1 MIFYQDY
8 WKKEWKMLQKR
19 EARFLVKQW
28 NKKPSNI
35 QEKLL
40 ERISE
45 QLESTLKA
53 AFVKAFGLVFEKGT
67 GIIEKAYNKEKII
80 DDYKINEYAANVNK
94 NRKNIKAFSKKAGV
108 SRNVNLLVSA
118 VEGISFGVLGV
129 GIPDIPVFTAVILKS
144 IYEIALNY
152 GFEYEPREEQI
163 FILKMIQ
170 TALLK
175 GEVFERNNS
184 QINEGID
191 CQMVVDCTG
200 QDVQEQIVKT
210 AETLSEALLYMKFLQ
225 GIPIVGIAGGLSDTV
240 YLKKI
245 TDYADLKYKRRFL
258 KAKEK

>member
-1 MIFYQDY
+1 M
-8 WKKEWKMLQKR
+8 
-19 EARFLVKQW
+19 
-28 NKKPSNI
+28 
-35 QEKLL
+35 
-40 ERISE
+40 
-45 QLESTLKA
+45 
-53 AFVKAFGLVFEKGT
+53 
-67 GIIEKAYNKEKII
+67 
-80 DDYKINEYAANVNK
+80 
-94 NRKNIKAFSKKAGV
+94 
-108 SRNVNLLVSA
+108 
-118 VEGISFGVLGV
+118 LGV

>member
-1 MIFYQDY
+1 
-8 WKKEWKMLQKR
+8 
-19 EARFLVKQW
+19 
-28 NKKPSNI
+28 
-35 QEKLL
+35 
-40 ERISE
+40 
-45 QLESTLKA
+45 
-53 AFVKAFGLVFEKGT
+53 
-67 GIIEKAYNKEKII
+67 
-80 DDYKINEYAANVNK
+80 
-94 NRKNIKAFSKKAGV
+94 
-108 SRNVNLLVSA
+108 
-118 VEGISFGVLGV
+118 
-129 GIPDIPVFTAVILKS
+129 
-144 IYEIALNY
+144 
-152 GFEYEPREEQI
+152 
-163 FILKMIQ
+163 MIQ